1 MGSSL
6 TRRVVR
12 IVATSLVAP
21 LAFFVLA
28 LSFGVWS
35 SFGIVRDLSAQSWD
49 CVACQGTWACI
60 TSLSSCA
67 QFLSG
72 CKPNTKG
79 KCYKGS
85 RGCCQ
90 IINWNPV
97 TSSCDKKVLVFA
109 GAYRCFTQA
118 QLGGH

>member
-1 MGSSL
+1 MASSV

-60 TSLSSCA
+60 TSLSSCR
-67 QFLSG
+67 QIFSG
-72 CKPNTKG
+72 CKPNTNG
-79 KCYKGS
+79 VCYKSTG
-85 RGCCQ
+85 RCCQ
-90 IINWNPV
+90 IVNWKASAGKCA
-97 TSSCDKKVLVFA
+97 TYTTTFA
-109 GAYRCFTQA
+109 GAYRCISPG
-118 QLGGH
+118 QLH